1 MNAIETASLA
11 KLFPGGHGVHALDL
25 TVPAG
30 AIYGF
35 LGPNGAGKTTTIRLL
50 LSLLRPDAGTVR
62 IFGEPLTAHRRGA
75 LAHVGALVESPSL
88 YGHLSGRENVEV
100 TRRLVAAPQ
109 GRVDAALRLVDLVG
123 DADRLVRTYS
133 LGMRQRL
140 ALALALLAEPR
151 LLILD
156 EPANGLDPAGIL
168 ELRSLLRRLVAEQG
182 ITVFVSSHLLAEVE
196 QIATHLGVID
206 RGRLLF
212 QGTVEQLRRRAP
224 ARLLVGCDD
233 VARAL
238 EVLRAAG
245 ERATVDLGGTVV
257 VALAERSGAEINR
270 LLVEH
275 GVGVGRLAL
284 DEASLESLF
293 LALTRGEALAA

>member
-1 MNAIETASLA
+1 MNAIETTQLS
-11 KLFPGGHGVHALDL
+11 KRFPGGHGVHELDL
-25 TVPAG
+25 AVPAG

-50 LSLLRPDAGTVR
+50 LSLLRPDGGTVR
-62 IFGEPLTAHRRGA
+62 IFGEPLAMHRRGA
-75 LAHVGALVESPSL
+75 LADVGALVESPSL
-88 YGHLSGRENVEV
+88 YSHLTGRENLEV
-100 TRRLVAAPQ
+100 TRRLTGAAER
-109 GRVDAALRLVDLVG
+109 RVDDVLRIVELLD

-140 ALALALLAEPR
+140 ALGLALLGEPR

-156 EPANGLDPAGIL
+156 EPSNGLDPAGIL

-182 ITVFVSSHLLAEVE
+182 ITVFISSHLLAEVE

-206 RGRLLF
+206 HGRLLF
-212 QGTVEQLRRRAP
+212 EGTVEQLRRRAP
-224 ARLLVGCDD
+224 ARLVIDCDD
-233 VARAL
+233 VAGAV

-245 ERATVDLGGTVV
+245 ERATADGNGTVV

-270 LLVEH
+270 MLVER
-275 GVGVGRLAL
+275 GIGIGRLVPE
-284 DEASLESLF
+284 EASLESLF
-293 LALTRGEALAA
+293 LTLTRGEASAA